1 MSPNKINAFEG
12 ALVADALA
20 MPVHWYYDRL
30 ALKRDYGRVDRFM
43 APKNPHPDSI
53 LHRSQ
58 YTPVNANADILHDQA
73 VYWGQRGVH
82 YHQNLRAGENT
93 LNFQLARALYRQI
106 SKAQAYDS
114 GAWLRLYVDCMRLPG
129 WHRDTYVEE
138 YHRGFFTN
146 FAKGRP
152 LEKCGINDI
161 HIGGLVPVPA
171 LFAALHRPEPLA
183 EPPLEDTVSTHVKLT
198 HNDPDVID
206 AARAFA
212 KILRLMESGVPLRD
226 AIILHG
232 NRWISA
238 RKLEKW
244 SSEADETVVGQ
255 RLSPACYINDAF
267 AASLYLSWKYA
278 DDFTAGL
285 IANAHCGGDN
295 CHRGAVI
302 GALLGFAN
310 GVPEPF
316 LSGLRTRASPEG
328 SIP

>member
-1 MSPNKINAFEG
+1 MSQNKRNALEG

-20 MPVHWYYDRL
+20 MPVHWYYDRI

-58 YTPVNANADILHDQA
+58 YNPVTPNADILHDQA

-82 YHQNLRAGENT
+82 YHQNLRTGENT

-106 SKAQAYDS
+106 SKAQTYDPA
-114 GAWLRLYVDCMRLPG
+114 AWLRLYVDCMRLPG

-138 YHRGFFTN
+138 YHRAFFTN
-146 FAKGRP
+146 FAKGRA
-152 LEKCGINDI
+152 LEKCGINDV

-171 LFAALHRPEPLA
+171 LFAALHQPES
-183 EPPLEDTVSTHVKLT
+183 PLETVVTAHVKLT
-198 HNDPDVID
+198 HDDPDVID
-206 AARAFA
+206 AARAFTR
-212 KILRLMESGVPLRD
+212 ILCAIERAVPLRD
-226 AIILHG
+226 AIISHG
-232 NRWISA
+232 STWISA
-238 RKLEKW
+238 RKIEKW
-244 SSEADETVVGQ
+244 TNEADEVVVGQ
-255 RLSPACYINDAF
+255 RLSPACYIKDAF

-278 DDFTAGL
+278 DEFGAGL

-310 GVPEPF
+310 GVPETF
-316 LSGLRTRASPEG
+316 LSGLRTRASAE
-328 SIP
+328 S

>member
-1 MSPNKINAFEG
+1 MSQNRINALEG

-20 MPVHWYYDRL
+20 MPVHWYYDRI

-58 YTPVNANADILHDQA
+58 YTPVTPNADILHDQA

-82 YHQNLRAGENT
+82 YHQNLRTGENT

-106 SKAQAYDS
+106 SKAQTYDPA
-114 GAWLRLYVDCMRLPG
+114 AWLRLYVDCMRLPG

-138 YHRGFFTN
+138 YHRAFFTN

-152 LEKCGINDI
+152 LEKCGINDV

-171 LFAALHRPEPLA
+171 LFAALHQPES
-183 EPPLEDTVSTHVKLT
+183 PLETVVTAHVKLT
-198 HNDPDVID
+198 HDDPDVID
-206 AARAFA
+206 AARAFTR
-212 KILRLMESGVPLRD
+212 ILCAMERGVPLRD
-226 AIILHG
+226 AIISHG
-232 NRWISA
+232 STWISA
-238 RKLEKW
+238 RKIEKW
-244 SSEADETVVGQ
+244 TNEADEVVVGQ
-255 RLSPACYINDAF
+255 RLSPACYIKDAF

-278 DDFTAGL
+278 DEFDAGL

-310 GVPEPF
+310 GVPETF
-316 LSGLRTRASPEG
+316 LSGLRTRAAAES
-328 SIP
+328 